1 VSDQGLSVPPQP
13 LSGQSPQGG
22 YPQDPGGP
30 PGPLDPPPQKQGHW
44 VRNTLLGVLGLA
56 VIVVVIVVA
65 TSGGGSAAPSGS
77 SATFQ
82 AGGRAPGRHAPG
94 TGVGATFAAR
104 TGHGTYHV
112 RLDLIIDPAQA
123 AGQSAAPRHGTRLIG
138 AVFTVAVLRGSLRNA
153 NAPRDA
159 AVVASDGKTYR
170 PVAGPIAG
178 YTGFRPGRVS
188 LARGGSATGAV
199 TFELPAGVTVT
210 TVTWSAGSGPTLRW
224 PVR

>member
-13 LSGQSPQGG
+13 LSGQSPRGG

-44 VRNTLLGVLGLA
+44 VRNTLLAVLGLA
-56 VIVVVIVVA
+56 VVVAVIVVA
-65 TSGGGSAAPSGS
+65 TSGGGSATPPGA
-77 SATFQ
+77 SATVQ
-82 AGGRAPGRHAPG
+82 AGGRTPARHAPG
-94 TGVGATFAAR
+94 AGVGATFAAR
-104 TGHGTYHV
+104 AGRATYHV

-123 AGQSAAPRHGTRLIG
+123 ADQSAAPRHGTRLVG
-138 AVFTVAVLRGSLRNA
+138 AVFTVAVLRGSLSNA
-153 NAPRDA
+153 NARRDA
-159 AVVASDGKTYR
+159 AVVASDGKTY
-170 PVAGPIAG
+170 PSVTSPIAG
-178 YTGFRPGRVS
+178 YAGFRPGRVS

-210 TVTWSAGSGPTLRW
+210 TVTWSAGSGTTLRW

>member
-56 VIVVVIVVA
+56 VIVVV
-65 TSGGGSAAPSGS
+65 S
-77 SATFQ
+77 SATSQ
-82 AGGRAPGRHAPG
+82 AGGRAPGRQAPG

-170 PVAGPIAG
+170 PVASPIAG